1 MLQQIL
7 AALGW
12 VVSAAVVAGLAGAII
27 GEVLKVISRRLV
39 HTRLGWLF
47 GDLGFGEA
55 FGLGLLVA
63 TFVVAGVYSIISG
76 GAIPYGSAWFRYA
89 IGAAVAF
96 AAYGVVASRRS
107 A

>member
-27 GEVLKVISRRLV
+27 GEVLKFVSRRV
-39 HTRLGWLF
+39 ADTRLGWLF

-55 FGLGLLVA
+55 FGLGLLIA
-63 TFVVAGVYSIISG
+63 TFVVAGAYSAISG
-76 GAIPYGSAWFRYA
+76 GAVPYGSAWFRYA
-89 IGAAVAF
+89 IGAGVAF